1 MRKIIA
7 ARANFSPVE
16 WTISV
21 ADRHSDDIVR
31 YGDDGEH
38 MIIATN
44 DISRVSGLI
53 DYAQKHYQE
62 IPRHT
67 TEHTEHTEHT
77 EVTDTVDFNANKTMK
92 RVAKFRPIAAEEK
105 EGQELQALFDGIGMK
120 VTRENFKLACFAYQ
134 LGARRAKKG
143 GVPQV

>member
-1 MRKIIA
+1 MKKIIA

-21 ADRHSDDIVR
+21 ADRHNDDIVR

-53 DYAQKHYQE
+53 DYAQKHYQK

-67 TEHTEHTEHT
+67 TESTEHTEI
-77 EVTDTVDFNANKTMK
+77 TDTVDFNANKTMK
-92 RVAKFRPIAAEEK
+92 RVAKFRPIAASEK
-105 EGQELQALFDGIGMK
+105 EGRELQALFDGMGMK
-120 VTRENFKLACFAYQ
+120 MTSKTFDLACFAYQ
-134 LGARRAKKG
+134 LGASRAKKG